1 MNRNENCD
9 IESLDNLIE
18 QIDFSS
24 TEIAEPTSMPTGI
37 SSAANE
43 CKGFDPY
50 DTASLY
56 VKKSAEQ
63 R

>member
-1 MNRNENCD
+1 MNRNENGD
-9 IESLDNLIE
+9 IDLLDSLIE

-24 TEIAEPTSMPTGI
+24 IEIAVQTSMSAGI
-37 SSAANE
+37 SFAANE
-43 CKGFDPY
+43 CKGIDPY

-63 R
+63 P